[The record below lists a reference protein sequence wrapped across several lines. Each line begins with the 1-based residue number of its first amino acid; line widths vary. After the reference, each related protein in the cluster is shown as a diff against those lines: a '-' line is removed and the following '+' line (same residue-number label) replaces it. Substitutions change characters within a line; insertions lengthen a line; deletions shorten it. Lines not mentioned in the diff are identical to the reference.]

1 MPNYVPYL
9 LLACIAILI
18 TIVTAI
24 RKQEPFTLFLHL
36 SFAGMIYVFEVFVLV
51 VFEAYTYYPKFL
63 KNSFLDSMVGATF
76 SDFFIVPSIGVL
88 LAFYQLRWPWIGFFA
103 AAMSGLDVLFV
114 HLGLYSHEGWSS
126 WYTFFALLFF
136 FPMCR
141 IWIRKIQEG
150 NRSFC
155 YLTYLMFAFS
165 TTDSTMFIL
174 LLSGLRRMKMG
185 LYPNPYRDDVILTV
199 CSAFAITLLLG
210 SVIYATNKRRYWAAA
225 WVIIIAGQYILY
237 RTGHLIL
244 FVQPWI
250 YAIAFLAFLGAATWM
265 DMIGLKWLRAYVE
278 KKKNYI
284 ST

>member
-9 LLACIAILI
+9 LLAFVAILI
-18 TIVTAI
+18 TVVTAI
-24 RKQEPFTLFLHL
+24 RKREPFALFLHL

-51 VFEAYTYYPKFL
+51 VFEAYTYYPKL
-63 KNSFLDSMVGATF
+63 SKNSFLDSMVGATF

-88 LAFYQLRWPWIGFFA
+88 MAFYQFRWPWIIFSA
-103 AAMSGLDVLFV
+103 AALGGVDVLFV
-114 HLGLYSHEGWSS
+114 HLGLYSHEGWTS

-136 FPMCR
+136 FSMCR

-150 NRSFC
+150 NHLFC
-155 YLTYLMFAFS
+155 FLAYLMFAFS
-165 TTDSTMFIL
+165 TTDSTMFL
-174 LLSGLRRMKMG
+174 MLLSGMRCMKMG
-185 LYPNPYRDDVILTV
+185 IYHNPYRDDVILTV
-199 CSAFAITLLLG
+199 GFAFAVTLLLG

-250 YAIAFLAFLGAATWM
+250 YAVAFLAFMGAATWM
-265 DMIGLKWLRAYVE
+265 NVIGLKRLRAYVQ